1 MIAAGL
7 LAIVLA
13 VVALATVV
21 SLVTFFTVGGPFG
34 FLNDAGN
41 ALIGLLS
48 AALAILLISQAG
60 GWTAA
65 AAAVIGAAL
74 TMWGS
79 WLVMSG
85 TTGFVLAGF
94 VSTAGFG
101 FIGLWL
107 ALVAWEPTAEALF
120 GPLLTVARIAAV
132 AMIIGALAAIP
143 AGLMRIDSY
152 ESMPGWVWLFSIG
165 WLGVYVLFPVVTF
178 GLGRNLIGDRP
189 AVAADERSGGADGTR
204 PATVDDIHEI
214 ALSLPGATRY
224 DTGGKPGPIVYQVSR
239 RSCKPRVGSA
249 ACRASAW
256 QSTATYRQTSCWRR
270 RVTSPS
276 GAPIGGP
283 TSTLSISGSTRW
295 ATRGPR

>member
-1 MIAAGL
+1 MIAAGW

-13 VVALATVV
+13 VVAVATVV
-21 SLVTFFTVGGPFG
+21 SLVIFFTVGGPFG
-34 FLNDAGN
+34 SLNDAGN

-48 AALAILLISQAG
+48 AALAIMLVSQAG

-65 AAAVIGAAL
+65 VAAVIGAAL
-74 TMWGS
+74 MVWGS

-120 GPLLTVARIAAV
+120 GPLLAVARIAAV
-132 AMIIGALAAIP
+132 AMIIGGLVAIP

-165 WLGVYVLFPVVTF
+165 WLGVYVLYPVVTF
-178 GLGRNLIGDRP
+178 GLGRNLIGD
-189 AVAADERSGGADGTR
+189 
-204 PATVDDIHEI
+204 
-214 ALSLPGATRY
+214 
-224 DTGGKPGPIVYQVSR
+224 
-239 RSCKPRVGSA
+239 
-249 ACRASAW
+249 
-256 QSTATYRQTSCWRR
+256 
-270 RVTSPS
+270 
-276 GAPIGGP
+276 
-283 TSTLSISGSTRW
+283 
-295 ATRGPR
+295 